1 MMKDVV
7 VPTLFYFI
15 AISLSFIL
23 IDKFNVMDFMT
34 FIPQDQKLAYGVG
47 LYNIILNS
55 ILGFLQK
62 KIEDNKL
69 KIEVIFYKKEDEPNI
84 DYNPTLKMDNE
95 LNKINIQVLVEGKTK
110 RLKGKFIKIPR
121 EQFVTMQELKRKSNG
136 KISKI
141 DNEGSYIIELDKL
154 FLDKDK
160 KYINTKV
167 NLGIAF
173 LSADEQFDF
182 LVEPLLIN
190 SNYLD
195 KNMIYFS
202 SNKFNIRKS

>member
-1 MMKDVV
+1 
-7 VPTLFYFI
+7 
-15 AISLSFIL
+15 
-23 IDKFNVMDFMT
+23 
-34 FIPQDQKLAYGVG
+34 
-47 LYNIILNS
+47 
-55 ILGFLQK
+55 
-62 KIEDNKL
+62 
-69 KIEVIFYKKEDEPNI
+69 
-84 DYNPTLKMDNE
+84 
-95 LNKINIQVLVEGKTK
+95 
-110 RLKGKFIKIPR
+110 
-121 EQFVTMQELKRKSNG
+121 MQELKRKSNC

-190 SNYLD
+190 SSYLD

>member
-7 VPTLFYFI
+7 VPTLFNYI

-95 LNKINIQVLVEGKTK
+95 LNKINIQKE
-110 RLKGKFIKIPR
+110 
-121 EQFVTMQELKRKSNG
+121 
-136 KISKI
+136 
-141 DNEGSYIIELDKL
+141 
-154 FLDKDK
+154 
-160 KYINTKV
+160 
-167 NLGIAF
+167 NL
-173 LSADEQFDF
+173 
-182 LVEPLLIN
+182 
-190 SNYLD
+190 
-195 KNMIYFS
+195 
-202 SNKFNIRKS
+202 

>member
-190 SNYLD
+190 SSYLD